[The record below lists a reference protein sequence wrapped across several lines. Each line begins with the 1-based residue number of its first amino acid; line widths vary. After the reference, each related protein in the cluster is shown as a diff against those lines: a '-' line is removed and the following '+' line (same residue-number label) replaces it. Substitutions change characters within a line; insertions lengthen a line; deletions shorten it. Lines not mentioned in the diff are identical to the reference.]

1 MVIRPTE
8 REINRFGNA
17 TWADGDALARAG
29 CFRDDGL
36 PFGYFNN
43 RLMRFHSDS
52 PRVTIGGAG
61 SGKLRDILGY
71 VLCLPCQMPMAILD
85 PRGELWDISVGTLAA
100 QGIFGYSWD
109 PYQVG
114 DVSHSINPLDH
125 LKPNNRTL
133 FPEVVHLARTLLPL
147 SKSANGKY
155 FELTAQNI
163 LIALILH
170 EVRTKGGINFPR
182 LYELI
187 HMIESDLE
195 RWADVVESMLDS
207 DMQFLRTA
215 ATVLMIRQQ
224 DTPKEFGAVMG
235 EIYAYTIWL
244 SDEHVRNSLKGGDAS
259 LQEMVNPSLNGGH
272 IPRFHFKVP
281 AAFLD
286 QCGSIL
292 RVFFDTIMILKERHR
307 GSRQI
312 LLLIDEA
319 AQLQKFD
326 SLQSA
331 FTYGRGSGA
340 VCWAIFQS
348 TSQIEEHYGR
358 AGVQTFLSSAAMRQ
372 FFGVRDITT
381 ANVVSQ
387 MCGYETLEYDDYG
400 QQADA
405 DHHMMGQINALLDGA
420 DPFETAQHM
429 VHFQDASV
437 RKSKVR
443 RELIAPSE
451 VLGMAEDEAI
461 TFLSGKN
468 LPPIF
473 HNKYPYYERLD
484 AGQFYPNPHHPPIN
498 QIQVSGFWGKKIL
511 PVRRISVPANMRH
524 FPQYQSGSMLVVGS

>member
-1 MVIRPTE
+1 MVLRPTE

-17 TWADGDALARAG
+17 RWADEDDLANAG
-29 CFRDDGL
+29 CFRDEGL
-36 PFGYFNN
+36 PFGFYDN
-43 RLMRFHSDS
+43 RLLKFHSDS

-71 VLCLPCQMPMAILD
+71 VLCLPCTMPMAILD

-100 QGIFGYSWD
+100 QNIYGYSWD
-109 PYQVG
+109 PYGVG

-125 LKPNNRTL
+125 LTPDSRTL
-133 FPEVVHLARTLLPL
+133 FPEVVRLVRTILPL

-170 EVRTKGGINFPR
+170 EVKTKGGIDFPR

-195 RWADVVESMLDS
+195 SWVKVLESMLSS
-207 DMQFLRTA
+207 DMRFLSSA
-215 ATVLMIRQQ
+215 AEVIMRRQQ
-224 DTPKEFGAVMG
+224 DVPKEFSAIMG
-235 EIYAYTIWL
+235 EIYAYTMWL
-244 SDEHVRNSLKGGDAS
+244 SDEYVRDSLKGGDAS
-259 LQEMVNPSLNGGH
+259 LQEMVDPSLNGGR

-286 QCGSIL
+286 QCASIL
-292 RVFFDTIMILKERHR
+292 RVFFDTIMILKARHR
-307 GSRQI
+307 GSKQI

-319 AQLQKFD
+319 AQLGKFD

-340 VCWAIFQS
+340 ITWAIFQS
-348 TSQIEEHYGR
+348 ISQIEENYGR
-358 AGVQTFLSSAAMRQ
+358 AGIQTFLSSAAMRQ

-381 ANVVSQ
+381 ANIVSQ
-387 MCGYETLEYDDYG
+387 MCGFETLEYDDYG
-400 QQADA
+400 RQADA

-429 VHFQDASV
+429 AHYQEASV
-437 RKSKVR
+437 RRSKIR
-443 RELIAPSE
+443 RELIAGSE
-451 VLGMAEDEAI
+451 VLGISEDEAI

-473 HNKYPYYERLD
+473 HNKYPYYERLE
-484 AGQFYPNPHHPPIN
+484 AGQFYPNPNHPPIN
-498 QIQVSGFWGKKIL
+498 QITVRGFWGKKII
-511 PVRRISVPANMRH
+511 PVRRISIPANMRH
-524 FPQYQSGSMLVVGS
+524 FPQYQSGTMLVVGE